1 MSRGSDHTSVTPS
14 SATIRNCTF
23 LRLITSRTEQSV
35 TGPRAISIRKMSS
48 LRKKASSAPCEASRR
63 RSTDAMT
70 RMCAKRLEVGAG
82 YKRQG
87 ATWAQWCQT
96 SPFVACGL
104 LNALR
109 MVRNRAQSQTNSR
122 RWLRFPAGRILDASL
137 LPRDKRISP
146 AHGKEENVLEGGTHE
161 N

>member
-1 MSRGSDHTSVTPS
+1 
-14 SATIRNCTF
+14 
-23 LRLITSRTEQSV
+23 
-35 TGPRAISIRKMSS
+35 
-48 LRKKASSAPCEASRR
+48 
-63 RSTDAMT
+63 MT

-104 LNALR
+104 RNALR